1 MSDIQIRMPEI
12 VYDLIIFY
20 NKDNNES
27 PQGNKIITFCK
38 NTLNEYGFFESN
50 FGGLGTT
57 LYTIKSDPFVI
68 YIPSDMTNT
77 FTLTED
83 IYLSSDLNGNNK
95 IKIASVKPNDTG
107 KEWDINMPSQFKGIT
122 PLYFIIKGITSSPV
136 ENQAPIPVSNI
147 QITCSTPEA
156 SIYYTTDNTDPDETK
171 NLYTDIFEVK
181 TGTTVKAIGIKEGYN
196 KSEITSLIT

>member
-1 MSDIQIRMPEI
+1 MSDKQIRMPEI

-20 NKDNNES
+20 NNENNEG

-38 NTLNEYGFFESN
+38 NNLNEYGFFESN

-57 LYTIKSDPFVI
+57 LYTIKSDPFII
-68 YIPSDMTNT
+68 YIPSAMTNT

-95 IKIASVKPNDTG
+95 IKIASVKPDDAG
-107 KEWDINMPSQFKGIT
+107 KRWNIDIPSQFKGKT
-122 PLYFIIKGITSSPV
+122 PLYFILKDIVSSPV
-136 ENQAPIPVSNI
+136 ENQAPIPVSNV

-171 NLYTDIFEVK
+171 NLYTGIFEVK
-181 TGTTVKAIGIKEGYN
+181 TGTTVKAIATKEEYN
-196 KSEITSLIT
+196 KSNITSLII

>member
-1 MSDIQIRMPEI
+1 MPEI

-20 NKDNNES
+20 NKDNNKS

-38 NTLNEYGFFESN
+38 NTLNEYGFFESD

-57 LYTIKSDPFVI
+57 LYIIKSDPFVI

-95 IKIASVKPNDTG
+95 IKIASVKPNDAG
-107 KEWDINMPSQFKGIT
+107 KEWDINIPSQFKGIT
-122 PLYFIIKGITSSPV
+122 PLYFIIKDITSSPV

-156 SIYYTTDNTDPDETK
+156 SIYYTTDNSDPDETK

-181 TGTTVKAIGIKEGYN
+181 TGTTVKAIGIKEGYIS
-196 KSEITSLIT
+196 SEISSLNI